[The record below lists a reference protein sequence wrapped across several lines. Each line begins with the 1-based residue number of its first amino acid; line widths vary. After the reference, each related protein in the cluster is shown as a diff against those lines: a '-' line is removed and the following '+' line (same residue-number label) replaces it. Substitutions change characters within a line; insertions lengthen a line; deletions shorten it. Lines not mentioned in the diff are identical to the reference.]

1 MKNKNM
7 IKLKSKDYDLKSL
20 FQYDLLRDILLS
32 LAEYQNDIHSEIIAL
47 KNNSKAHDIR
57 LSKLEEKN
65 DIKFD
70 PAEFNINITN
80 IEPSPIF
87 ENIKTE
93 DGDKKEKDEKSEKN
107 NTEKKGSE
115 KKTLKKKMIKIFLV
129 KRKKMMTKKKK
140 RKKLVVNLNIY

>member
-1 MKNKNM
+1 M

-65 DIKFD
+65 NIKFN

-107 NTEKKGSE
+107 DTEKKGSE
-115 KKTLKKKMIKIFLV
+115 KKKH
-129 KRKKMMTKKKK
+129 
-140 RKKLVVNLNIY
+140 